1 MTSIKVLL
9 QTGTNFFQGLYPP
22 LGDIDPDLSEEKLN
36 NGSETTAP
44 LNGYQYVQIHGKS
57 AEEPDTIWIKG
68 DDDCPVFTAA
78 AKTYKESDEYISI
91 LNDSRGFYEQF
102 TDILDKNLPAENVSF
117 AQAYDVFDLLNVGSI
132 HNESVKSAITTPQ
145 LDQLRYYADAS
156 EFAQNYN
163 ETQPDRS
170 IGGMTLVGGI
180 LRQMNQTVST
190 QGKLK
195 LSIFIGSYDTF
206 LAFFGLT
213 NLTAANPDFM
223 GLPVYASS
231 LAFELFTE
239 ENMTTFPTD
248 TSNLRVRF
256 LFRNGTDAPLTA
268 YPLFDRTEDSMP
280 YADLT
285 AQLASRSINSVAK
298 WCSTCQSTAGFCS
311 QDEYAPASKT
321 ASPVVDSIQSKPR
334 LTNAQ
339 AGVVGAM
346 TTLGVVALLAA
357 AVFFA
362 RRTRSKS
369 VNRPAMEKRSSGSEA
384 GSGASA

>member
-1 MTSIKVLL
+1 M
-9 QTGTNFFQGLYPP
+9 GA
-22 LGDIDPDLSEEKLN
+22 IDHDLSVETLN

-44 LNGYQYVQIHGKS
+44 LNGYQYVQIHSKS
-57 AEEPDTIWIKG
+57 EEDPDTIWIKG
-68 DDDCPVFTAA
+68 DDDCPVYNAA
-78 AKTYKESDEYISI
+78 AKTYQKSDDY
-91 LNDSRGFYEQF
+91 LFNLDNSRNFYKQF
-102 TDILDKNLPAENVSF
+102 TDVLAKNMPAENVSY
-117 AQAYDVFDLLNVGSI
+117 AHAYEVFDLLNVGSI
-132 HNESVKSAITTPQ
+132 HNASVKSAITASQ

-170 IGGMTLVGGI
+170 IGGMTLAGGM
-180 LRQMNQTVST
+180 LRQLNQTVST

-213 NLTAANPDFM
+213 NLTDANPNFM
-223 GLPVYASS
+223 GLPAYASS
-231 LAFELFTE
+231 LALELFTE
-239 ENMTTFPTD
+239 KNMTTFPAD
-248 TSNLRVRF
+248 IGDLRVRF

-280 YADLT
+280 YSDLT
-285 AQLASRSINSVAK
+285 VELASRSIQTVAD
-298 WCSTCQSTAGFCS
+298 WCSRCQSTAGFCT
-311 QDEYAPASKT
+311 QDEYASPGET
-321 ASPVVDSIQSKPR
+321 AAPVVRSNESKPR
-334 LTNAQ
+334 LNNAQ

-369 VNRPAMEKRSSGSEA
+369 VDRPAMAKRAGGSESGS
-384 GSGASA
+384 GVSA

>member
-1 MTSIKVLL
+1 MIKVLL

-22 LGDIDPDLSEEKLN
+22 LGDIDPDLSVETLN

-57 AEEPDTIWIKG
+57 EEEPDTIWIKG
-68 DDDCPVFTAA
+68 DDECPVQTAA
-78 AKTYKESDEYISI
+78 AKTYKKSDEYISN
-91 LNDSRGFYEQF
+91 LDNSRDFYKQF
-102 TDILDKNLPAENVSF
+102 TDVLDKNLPAENVSY

-132 HNESVKSAITTPQ
+132 HNASVKSAVTASQ

-180 LRQMNQTVST
+180 LRQLNQTVST

-213 NLTAANPDFM
+213 NLTAASPNFM
-223 GLPVYASS
+223 GLPAYASS

-239 ENMTTFPTD
+239 ENMTTFPAD
-248 TSNLRVRF
+248 TSALRVRF

-280 YADLT
+280 YTDLT
-285 AQLASRSINSVAK
+285 AELAPRSINSVAK
-298 WCSTCQSTAGFCS
+298 WCSTCQSAASFCT
-311 QDEYAPASKT
+311 QDEYAPSET
-321 ASPVVDSIQSKPR
+321 ATTAMDSNQSKPR

-346 TTLGVVALLAA
+346 TTLGVVAILAA
-357 AVFFA
+357 AAFFA

-369 VNRPAMEKRSSGSEA
+369 AGRPAMEKRSSGSEA
-384 GSGASA
+384 GSGTSA